1 MKKIVCDFQMFD
13 INQTIYTVD
22 IETGKIEI
30 VAHVPVE
37 QLVETL
43 ATISNNKQIFSLI
56 INGNKSFGNE
66 LAKKI
71 IEYSNIHYSE
81 NILEI
86 EVK

>member
-13 INQTIYTVD
+13 VNQIIYIAD
-22 IETGKIEI
+22 IETGKVEI
-30 VAHVPVE
+30 VANVPVE
-37 QLVETL
+37 QLIETL
-43 ATISNNKQIFSLI
+43 ATISNNKQIFSLL

-66 LAKKI
+66 LAKQI
-71 IEYSNIHYSE
+71 IEYSKTHYSE